1 MVERESLAPG
11 IVFTGKKYHRRYLL
25 MGLVCLLVI
34 GLVDAMG
41 FFRGMDFY
49 AYDLFFR
56 LRGTETPTEEII
68 IVAIDEK
75 TLGKL
80 GPWPIPRRYY
90 AHFLNRTDQ
99 ASGILGDIILAE
111 PTTDD
116 SLLEKAMARFPRLV
130 LPAYVDSGRHLILPA
145 PSMGNPVLGH
155 VHTEP
160 GMDGVVRDVFHT
172 LFLDGKKL
180 PSISSALV
188 DLISGDP
195 RVRADQLRTD
205 GGNTSG
211 GRLESI
217 IQEDGRGINYYGPAG
232 IFPRLSFSDILENT
246 YPPSFFEGKILVLG
260 LTAAGID
267 QSHLTSFTQNRD
279 RMPGVEI
286 QATVLNNLLDGSHIR
301 TMSIG
306 GKWTGIVLV
315 FILSTLGF
323 IRLGHARA
331 LAGWAVFLIVF
342 TTLDF
347 LLFSRFHFWM
357 PPVAFWAVLT
367 IALVS
372 AHVIKLETMGQ
383 KLFQAQK
390 DWETSFDSI
399 TDAIIILNRAGHP
412 VLSNKSA
419 ENGAGKVVENYVNA
433 KDDPPLGDVPVEI
446 YAKDLNRHFEVQAFP
461 RLDENNQSA
470 GSVLVARDITEST
483 HLKQEQA
490 ILQSQLIQ
498 SQKMEAI
505 GTLAGGIA
513 HDFNNILSAI
523 MGYTQLTATLIP
535 GEKKVQKNLQEI
547 LKACSR
553 AANLITQI
561 LGFSRRTDH
570 KISSLMV
577 RPIVREISELLKAT
591 LPPTIEV
598 KADVPGTERVTGDP
612 GQIYQVI
619 LNLCTNAYQAMGEG
633 PGQIKIIV
641 ESIDVDSK
649 NLGLHL
655 ELAPGKYVKISVAD
669 TGSGIPEN
677 IKSRVF
683 EPYFTTKAK
692 NTGTGLGLA
701 TTHGIV
707 KKNGGSIRFE
717 SRKNEGTCFH
727 VYLPQAKKKEVGQP
741 PIPGAKEKKVNGRL
755 LLVDDRQELLDTGR
769 KLLENHG
776 YEVEVKKCP
785 EQALDS
791 FRSTPDMFDA
801 VITDLHMKK
810 MTGITLA
817 KKLLAVR
824 QDIPI
829 ILCTG
834 YHDSSTRETAMA
846 AGVSAVVNKPF
857 SIRELSGT
865 IQTAMGKK

>member
-1 MVERESLAPG
+1 MVRPDSLAPG
-11 IVFTGKKYHRRYLL
+11 IVLTGKKHHLRYLL
-25 MGLVCLLVI
+25 MGLVCLLVV
-34 GLVDAMG
+34 GLVDTMG

-56 LRGTETPTEEII
+56 LRGTQTTTEDIL

-80 GPWPIPRRYY
+80 GPWPIPRRHY
-90 AHFLNRTDQ
+90 AHFLDQTDR

-111 PTTDD
+111 PAAGD

-130 LPAYVDSGRHLILPA
+130 LPAYVDSGCHLILPA
-145 PSMGNPVLGH
+145 PSMGNPALGH

-160 GMDGVVRDVFHT
+160 GMDGVVRDIFHT
-172 LFLDGKKL
+172 LFLDGKRL
-180 PSISSALV
+180 PSISSALI
-188 DLISGDP
+188 DIISGNP
-195 RVRADQLRTD
+195 RVRADQFRTN
-205 GGNTSG
+205 GGDCLG
-211 GRLESI
+211 SI
-217 IQEDGRGINYYGPAG
+217 IQEDGRGINYYGSAG
-232 IFPRLSFSDILENT
+232 IFPRLSFSDILENK
-246 YPPSFFEGKILVLG
+246 YPPAFFEGKILVLG
-260 LTAAGID
+260 VTAAGID
-267 QSHLTSFTQNRD
+267 QNHLTSFTQNRD

-301 TMSIG
+301 TICMG

-315 FILSTLGF
+315 FILSALGF
-323 IRLGHARA
+323 SRLGSVRA
-331 LAGWAVFLIVF
+331 LAGWTVFLIVF
-342 TTLDF
+342 TIMDF
-347 LLFSRFHFWM
+347 LLLNWFHFWM
-357 PPVAFWAVLT
+357 PPVAFWVVLT

-372 AHVIKLETMGQ
+372 AHVLKLETMGQ

-399 TDAIIILNRAGHP
+399 TDAIIILDRAGHP
-412 VLSNKSA
+412 VLINRSA
-419 ENGAGKVVENYVNA
+419 ENGAA
-433 KDDPPLGDVPVEI
+433 KAIERYMKDKDRSFLGDIPVQI

-461 RLDENNQSA
+461 RLDENNLSA
-470 GSVLVARDITEST
+470 GSVLVVRDITEST
-483 HLKQEQA
+483 HLKQEQVM
-490 ILQSQLIQ
+490 LQSQLIQ

-523 MGYTQLTATLIP
+523 MGYTQLAAALIP
-535 GEKKVQKNLQEI
+535 EEKKVQKKLQEV

-553 AANLITQI
+553 AANLVTQI
-561 LGFSRRTDH
+561 LGFSRRTDQ
-570 KISSLMV
+570 KRLSFMV
-577 RPIVREISELLKAT
+577 RPIVKEILQLLKAT
-591 LPPTIEV
+591 LPPTIEM
-598 KADVPGTERVTGDP
+598 KADVTGAERVTGDP

-649 NLGLHL
+649 KLGPHL

-669 TGSGIPEN
+669 TGSGIPED

-692 NTGTGLGLA
+692 HTGTGLGLA

-707 KKNGGSIRFE
+707 KRHGGSIRFE

-727 VYLPQAKKKEVGQP
+727 VYLPQAKKKEAGQP
-741 PIPGAKEKKVNGRL
+741 HMPDAKGKKAHGRL

-769 KLLENHG
+769 KLLENQG

-785 EQALDS
+785 EQALDR

-817 KKLLAVR
+817 KKLLSVR

-834 YHDSSTRETAMA
+834 YHDGFTREHAMA
-846 AGVSAVVNKPF
+846 AGVSAVVKKPF
-857 SIRELSGT
+857 SIQELSGT
-865 IQTAMGKK
+865 IQTAMEKK